1 MKPRKIYATDKG
13 SLIQRLTSYI
23 HLVVGNSRESEK
35 ISLRN
40 RLTENKPVITRGEQG
55 GRSGEIGEGD

>member
-1 MKPRKIYATDKG
+1 MLQIKEVLSRD
-13 SLIQRLTSYI
+13 SYHI
-23 HLVVGNSRESEK
+23 SIWWWE

-40 RLTENKPVITRGEQG
+40 RLTDTENKPVITRGEQG